1 MSARRLWAIARKEWT
16 HIRRDPRSLAVA
28 VLLPVLL
35 LVIIGAGMDFDLKD
49 LPFAI
54 CDMDGS
60 VTSRQLRETL
70 IHTELF
76 RLVATLPNVEQSKGL
91 LQRGECLFVVVIPPG
106 MEADL
111 TAGKEVPVQV
121 LLDGSDSSTASTA
134 RQYLTG
140 ALQHYSSGLMAGARM
155 RLAVASSGAE
165 APVAVTRKILYNPAL
180 ESRQFT
186 VPGLMVIILVILGA
200 LLTSGAVVREREVGT
215 FETLAASPVSP
226 AEILLGKLLPYVI
239 VGLVDVAITVCTGAL
254 VFGVY
259 VAGSVEFL
267 LACAV
272 IFLICALSVGLLIS
286 TIART
291 QQVAMV
297 VAIISTLLPSILL
310 SGFVFPIRNMPLVL
324 KAISTVIPATHFLFI
339 ARAVY
344 LKGVGPNVV
353 WPSMLVLTAIAVG
366 VLALSIARCR
376 KQI

>member
-76 RLVATLPNVEQSKGL
+76 RLVATLPNAEQGKGL

-324 KAISTVIPATHFLFI
+324 KAISTVIPATHFLVI

-344 LKGVGPNVV
+344 LKGVGPSVV
-353 WPSMLVLTAIAVG
+353 WPSMVVLAGIAVG